1 MEEPASQDGTTDDAV
16 RKAQLIVDAAL
27 ELKAEQIVVLDMR
40 EVSAF
45 ADTFVIASG
54 RSDRHVRSVADAIV
68 KALRDSGEPPLGVEG
83 QDEGRWVLIDANDS
97 IVHVFDPETR
107 EAFDLERLWSDAP
120 TLDLV
125 PATEVGGD

>member
-1 MEEPASQDGTTDDAV
+1 LEEPATRAPDPEAIE
-16 RKAQLIVDAAL
+16 KARCIVDAAL
-27 ELKAEQIVVLDMR
+27 GLKAEQIVVLDMR
-40 EVSAF
+40 EVSGF

-54 RSDRHVRSVADAIV
+54 RSDRHVRSISDAIV
-68 KALRDSGEPPLGVEG
+68 HALRDKDDAPLGVEG

-120 TLDLV
+120 LLDIV
-125 PATEVGGD
+125 PVEPVGELG

>member
-125 PATEVGGD
+125 PATEVGDD

>member
-1 MEEPASQDGTTDDAV
+1 LEEPASQDGTTDDAV

-68 KALRDSGEPPLGVEG
+68 KALRDGGEPPLGVEG

-97 IVHVFDPETR
+97 IVHVFEPETR